1 MSGRTGKGQI
11 NWRRHLLSLGV
22 FVILLLADQLSKLY
36 IVNNI
41 PLGVRKAVIPG
52 LINFTHTLNPGG
64 AFSIFAEHP
73 NLFLIVSS
81 IAIIILIIV
90 YFKMTRNTATSLFAV
105 TILSGA
111 IGNMIDR
118 FRLGQVVDFLD
129 FYVGSWHWYIFNVAD
144 AAITVGA
151 IGLFVVTFIFEIK
164 ESRKEAKESEDSA
177 VEASPIT
184 GSTDEESDPDGEIR

>member
-11 NWRRHLLSLGV
+11 NRRRHLLSLGL
-22 FVILLLADQLSKLY
+22 FVVLLLADQLSKLY

-41 PLGVRKAVIPG
+41 PLGVRKVVISG

-164 ESRKEAKESEDSA
+164 ESRKESKEAENGA
-177 VEASPIT
+177 AGTAPIDDVT
-184 GSTDEESDPDGEIR
+184 GDGSDTETE

>member
-1 MSGRTGKGQI
+1 MSGRTGKEPI
-11 NWRRHLLSLGV
+11 NWRRHLLSLGL

-41 PLGVRKAVIPG
+41 PLGVRRTVIPG
-52 LINFTHTLNPGG
+52 LINFTHTMNPGG

-164 ESRKEAKESEDSA
+164 ESRKESEEAKN
-177 VEASPIT
+177 EADETTPIDDVT
-184 GSTDEESDPDGEIR
+184 GEEGETE

>member
-22 FVILLLADQLSKLY
+22 FVVLILADQFSKLY
-36 IVNNI
+36 IVNTI
-41 PLGVRKAVIPG
+41 PLGVRKTVIPG
-52 LINFTHTLNPGG
+52 LINFTYTLNPGG

-129 FYVGSWHWYIFNVAD
+129 FYAGSWHWYIFNIAD

-151 IGLFVVTFIFEIK
+151 IGLFVVTFIFEVK
-164 ESRKEAKESEDSA
+164 ESRKKAKESENNV
-177 VEASPIT
+177 VEADPIT
-184 GSTDEESDPDGEIR
+184 LPTSEENETETE

>member
-1 MSGRTGKGQI
+1 M
-11 NWRRHLLSLGV
+11 SLGV

-36 IVNNI
+36 IVDNI
-41 PLGVRKAVIPG
+41 PLGVSKVVIPG
-52 LINFTHTLNPGG
+52 LINFTHTQNPGG
-64 AFSIFAEHP
+64 AFSIFAEYP

-90 YFKMTRNTATSLFAV
+90 YFKLTRNTATSLFAV
-105 TILSGA
+105 IILSGA

-118 FRLGQVVDFLD
+118 FRLGQVVDFID

-151 IGLFVVTFIFEIK
+151 IGLLIVTFIFEIK
-164 ESRKEAKESEDSA
+164 ESRKESKNTEPGAAGVSRAGGDTDARSETNDA
-177 VEASPIT
+177 AE
-184 GSTDEESDPDGEIR
+184 

>member
-1 MSGRTGKGQI
+1 MSGKTGNGQI
-11 NWRRHLLSLGV
+11 NWLRHSLSLGI
-22 FVILLLADQLSKLY
+22 FVVLLLADQLSKIY

-41 PLGVRKAVIPG
+41 PLGVRKVVIPH
-52 LINFTHTLNPGG
+52 LVNFTHTQNPGG
-64 AFSIFAEHP
+64 AFSIFSEHP

-81 IAIIILIIV
+81 IAIIILIVV
-90 YFKMTRNTATSLFAV
+90 YFKMARKTATSIFAV

-118 FRLGQVVDFLD
+118 FRLGQVVDFID
-129 FYVGSWHWYIFNVAD
+129 FYVGNWHWYIFNVAD

-164 ESRKEAKESEDSA
+164 ETKKESNEKDKITVEAGGTEAKNES
-177 VEASPIT
+177 
-184 GSTDEESDPDGEIR
+184 GGEID